1 MGLATAIAFARRGDT
16 VFASMRDLA
25 TRRRLDEASDAA
37 GVEMSV
43 VQLDVCDPT
52 SVDRVTADLLDRGG
66 LDVVVNNAGVSTL
79 GAIETIDEAEI
90 RLALDTN
97 VVGPLGVVR
106 RLLPHMRERGSGA
119 IVNVSSVA
127 GTMAAPFTGI
137 YAASKHALEAWSE
150 ALAAEAAP
158 FGVRVAIVIPGF
170 FRTEILTNEAARN
183 GSGRQPSPYSDA
195 EAGMRSFMYAGVG
208 NGGDPE
214 TVAQAVV
221 AAATEPGP
229 LRHVVGEG
237 VRDLLV
243 GARAT
248 WDAV

>member
-1 MGLATAIAFARRGDT
+1 MASVLITGCSSGMGLATAIAFARRGDT

-127 GTMAAPFTGI
+127 GTMAA
-137 YAASKHALEAWSE
+137 
-150 ALAAEAAP
+150 
-158 FGVRVAIVIPGF
+158 
-170 FRTEILTNEAARN
+170 
-183 GSGRQPSPYSDA
+183 
-195 EAGMRSFMYAGVG
+195 
-208 NGGDPE
+208 
-214 TVAQAVV
+214 
-221 AAATEPGP
+221 
-229 LRHVVGEG
+229 
-237 VRDLLV
+237 
-243 GARAT
+243 
-248 WDAV
+248 